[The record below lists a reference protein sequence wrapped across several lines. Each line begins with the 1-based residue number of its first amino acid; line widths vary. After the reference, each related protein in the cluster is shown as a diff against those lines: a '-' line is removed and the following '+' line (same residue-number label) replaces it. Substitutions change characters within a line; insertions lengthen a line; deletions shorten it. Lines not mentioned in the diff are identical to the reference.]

1 MVQLNPSG
9 YPFDMDLTQVGS
21 NLATQKGKLTGRKV
35 DGTVDG
41 TVFYLQ
47 HTPAGETLLT
57 T

>member
-1 MVQLNPSG
+1 
-9 YPFDMDLTQVGS
+9 MDLTQVGS